1 MILTIYFV
9 VISVLL
15 CIIEF
20 FLVKKG
26 KTDLAIC
33 IPIFVLIQSFSS
45 GYNLALLSLILL
57 FLVQSR
63 HFEFLAQLVMMTT

>member
-1 MILTIYFV
+1 MILTIYFAA
-9 VISVLL
+9 ISVLL

-20 FLVKKG
+20 FLVNKG

-45 GYNLALLSLILL
+45 GSNLALLSLIL
-57 FLVQSR
+57 FLIM
-63 HFEFLAQLVMMTT
+63 LVTRKKVGPTNDEEDK